1 MSANKKDNI
10 EAWLQNVRQPPWI
23 PDPSIPPVP
32 PVPAVPPLRVP
43 PLMRPFPA
51 FNAENEYRDQLPLQP
66 QPPPNVAKTPEYQRP
81 DRHGDMGRPPDAASS
96 PASPAEAPTKPSVPL
111 PPTPAKWPL
120 RPALKNAQAY
130 RKQWADADKGAAQLP
145 GKALKPCLVAPAF
158 AAKED
163 TVVRFLL
170 LSARN
175 LDPVDNRDSCCPYV
189 VFKLGNEK
197 YISKVM
203 EDTNDPVWNEPFDI
217 FVPVGNSL
225 YLQIMIM
232 DKDPAASTDFIGR
245 FNLNLVD
252 YQYGATYE
260 VKQDLDDNAGTIKF
274 RMALEKVGSRDF
286 AEVCDIPTRQT
297 LALIRKRISDSYE
310 RWSVGGEL
318 HDVGE
323 VLVLAYRASTIAPN
337 YSENKLNAICVVELA
352 PKMLWNKGDPKTVN
366 PTWNTMYR
374 MKVTDIHAV
383 LQVTVLTDVKKQEF
397 LGTVAFPLISVDS
410 RKKQWYALKD
420 ESYEKTTGGFI
431 LLEIDLI
438 YNPVKAIIGCFKDKG
453 PGPPALNDTEL
464 TRSALTRNMSRVK
477 AVYQRYKRTKRFVLG
492 CFRWESI
499 PRSVIA
505 LTLFT
510 WLTLKGE
517 PYMVPLVAASLFF
530 AGMIVS
536 CCCPFEDDD
545 KDFQE
550 DGQQSEEES
559 SRQSLKGKLVRLQEM
574 AATMQNTMGA
584 VASYGERLHN
594 TMVFADPFV
603 SRMFLVIL
611 LGAGFLAYI
620 VPARY
625 WILIIGL
632 RKFGRGFLKRY
643 GGAKESGY
651 DLLHLFNR
659 TPDNLEKARY
669 STPLPDTDT
678 VPRGTFAAK
687 STFSLKSLRR
697 LLFS

>member
-23 PDPSIPPVP
+23 PDPPIPPVP
-32 PVPAVPPLRVP
+32 PVPAVPPLRAP

-51 FNAENEYRDQLPLQP
+51 FNAENEYRDQSPLQSP
-66 QPPPNVAKTPEYQRP
+66 PPPNVAKAPEYQRP
-81 DRHGDMGRPPDAASS
+81 DRHGDMFRPPDAARS
-96 PASPAEAPTKPSVPL
+96 PASPASPIEAPTKPSAPR

-120 RPALKNAQAY
+120 RPALKNAQGY
-130 RKQWADADKGAAQLP
+130 RKEWADAGRGAAAQLP
-145 GKALKPCLVAPAF
+145 EKAPKPAVVAPAF

-163 TVVRFLL
+163 SVIRFLL

-175 LDPVDNRDSCCPYV
+175 LDPVDARDSCSPYV

-197 YISKVM
+197 YISKVK

-225 YLQIMIM
+225 LLQIMIM

-252 YQYGATYE
+252 YKYGATYE
-260 VKQDLDDNAGTIKF
+260 VKQDLDDNAGTIRF
-274 RMALEKVGSRDF
+274 RMALEKVGSTDF

-297 LALIRKRISDSYE
+297 LELLRQRISDTYAC
-310 RWSVGGEL
+310 WSFGGEL
-318 HDVGE
+318 RDVGE

-337 YSENKLNAICVVELA
+337 YNESKLNAICVVELA

-383 LQVTVLTDVKKQEF
+383 LQVTVLTDDKKQEF

-410 RKKQWYALKD
+410 RRKQWYALKD
-420 ESYEKTTGGFI
+420 ENYEKTTGGFI

-464 TRSALTRNMSRVK
+464 TRRALTRNMSRVK
-477 AVYQRYKRTKRFVLG
+477 AVYQRYKRTERFVLG
-492 CFRWESI
+492 CFKWESI
-499 PRSVIA
+499 PRSMIA

-517 PYMVPLVAASLFF
+517 PYMVPLVGASLFF

-536 CCCPFEDDD
+536 CCCPFDDDD

-584 VASYGERLHN
+584 VASYGERIHKAPKVR
-594 TMVFADPFV
+594 TRV
-603 SRMFLVIL
+603 SQEVRWCQGKRLR
-611 LGAGFLAYI
+611 
-620 VPARY
+620 PA
-625 WILIIGL
+625 
-632 RKFGRGFLKRY
+632 
-643 GGAKESGY
+643 A
-651 DLLHLFNR
+651 
-659 TPDNLEKARY
+659 PVQQ
-669 STPLPDTDT
+669 DTRQ
-678 VPRGTFAAK
+678 P
-687 STFSLKSLRR
+687 
-697 LLFS
+697 